1 MTHIQIAPSM
11 MCADLWR
18 LDLAVK
24 ALEEGG
30 VDLLHFDLMDAHFV
44 SNMPLGLGLIEQLR
58 GHTSLPFDV
67 HLMVEDSDFF
77 VEKLAAIPGVGRLFG
92 GPQSD
97 SGASVGVQ
105 QISVHAESA
114 RHLDRTLS
122 LIRSHGTGT
131 SREQRGIKA
140 GVALNPATPL
150 AWLDYVTEQ
159 LDFVLIMTVNPGF
172 AGQKM
177 VPSALRKIS
186 DCRAYLDQRS
196 LDIPIQV
203 DGNVSIAN
211 IPAMVAAGADILV
224 AGTSSV
230 FQAGRPIADNIAQTR
245 RAIAAGLEQRHG

>member
-1 MTHIQIAPSM
+1 MTRVQIAPSM

-18 LDLAVK
+18 LDLSVV

-44 SNMPLGLGLIEQLR
+44 PNMPLGLGLIEQLR
-58 GHTSLPFDV
+58 DHTRLPFDA

-77 VEKLAAIPGVGRLFG
+77 VEKLAAI
-92 GPQSD
+92 
-97 SGASVGVQ
+97 GVQ

-114 RHLDRTLS
+114 IHLDRTLS
-122 LIRSHGTGT
+122 LIRSHDI
-131 SREQRGIKA
+131 RA

-159 LDFVLIMTVNPGF
+159 LDFILIMTVNPGF

-177 VPSALRKIS
+177 VPSALRKIK
-186 DCRAYLDQRS
+186 DCRAYVAQRGLDAQ
-196 LDIPIQV
+196 IQV

-211 IPAMVAAGADILV
+211 MPAMVAAGADILV
-224 AGTSSV
+224 AGTSSI
-230 FQAGRPIADNIAQTR
+230 FQANRHLRDNIAETR
-245 RAIAAGLEQRHG
+245 QAVAAGLEQRHV